1 MAERL
6 ADLAERKNEA
16 LHAGSPRAVE
26 RQHAKGKLTARERI
40 EYLLDE
46 GSFQEL
52 DMLARHRAHG
62 MGLEDNRPYTDGVV
76 TGFGTID
83 GRRVCIFSQD
93 FTVFGGALGEVF
105 AEKIHKVMDLAASTG
120 VPMIGLNDGAG
131 ARIQEGVVS
140 LHSYGGI
147 FHRNV
152 AASGVIPQI
161 SVILGPCAGGAV
173 YSPAMTDFI
182 FMVQGTSHMFIT
194 GPDVVKTVT
203 GEDVTLEE
211 LGGAMSHAT
220 KSGVATFVAPD
231 EKACLDEVRHLLSF
245 LPSNNLEEPPIEP
258 TGDEP
263 DRAVPELIDF
273 LPTSPNQPYDMKK
286 VITAVV
292 DDGEYLEVH
301 RHWAMSI
308 TCGFAR
314 MDGRVVGI
322 VGNQPA
328 VLAGV
333 LDIDSSEKASRFVRT
348 CDAFNIPLL
357 TFVDVPGFMPGTDQ
371 EYGGII
377 RHGAKLLYA
386 YCEATV
392 PRIQI
397 ITRKAYG
404 GAYVVM
410 NSKSIGADL
419 AFAWPSAELAVM
431 GPNGAVEIVYRRELA
446 EAADPVRRAGRADRR
461 VHRAL
466 RQPVHRGRTRLHRRR
481 DLAGR
486 HPRRHLPQPRH
497 PDLQARGAAEAQ
509 ARQRAAVT
517 LPVDPDL
524 ALAARAA
531 AARPGRPGRHRRRRA
546 AGLAPAGARRRARP
560 GAPALALQRALVA
573 QARAAAARPTLSA
586 PLTVYVDDWRQR
598 ATVRDR
604 ADRWSHLLAD
614 NPAELHAMAAAL
626 GIPPRG
632 YQHHRRSPALNHYDV
647 PESLR
652 LRAIELGA
660 VPVTW
665 REMARLTRAWRRAAV
680 RPAPPGPP

>member
-1 MAERL
+1 MSERL
-6 ADLAERKNEA
+6 GDLAARKEEA

-26 RQHAKGKLTARERI
+26 RQHEKGKMTARERI
-40 EYLLDE
+40 DELLDE

-62 MGLEDNRPYTDGVV
+62 MGLDATRPYTDGVV

-83 GRRVCIFSQD
+83 GRRVCVFSQD

-105 AEKIHKVMDLAASTG
+105 AEKIHKVMDLATATG

-173 YSPAMTDFI
+173 YSPAMTDFV

-220 KSGVATFVAPD
+220 KSGVATFVAAD
-231 EKACLDEVRHLLSF
+231 EKSCLDDVRTLLSF
-245 LPSNNLEEPPIEP
+245 LPSNNLESPPPVVSDDDPERE
-258 TGDEP
+258 T
-263 DRAVPELIDF
+263 PELID
-273 LPTSPNQPYDMKK
+273 LMPASPNQPYDMKR

-301 RHWAMSI
+301 AHWAMSI
-308 TCGFAR
+308 TCGYAR
-314 MDGRVVGI
+314 IGGRVVGI

-333 LDIDSSEKASRFVRT
+333 LDIDSSEKAARFVRT
-348 CDAFNIPLL
+348 CDAFNIPLVTL
-357 TFVDVPGFMPGTDQ
+357 VDVPGFMPGTDQ

-392 PRIQI
+392 PRIQV

-419 AFAWPSAELAVM
+419 AYAWPSAELAVM
-431 GPNGAVEIVYRRELA
+431 GPQGAVEILYRRELA
-446 EAADPVRRAGRADRR
+446 SAADPAARRAELVDEYTERYAT
-461 VHRAL
+461 
-466 RQPVHRGRTRLHRRR
+466 PYI
-481 DLAGR
+481 
-486 HPRRHLPQPRH
+486 
-497 PDLQARGAAEAQ
+497 AAE
-509 ARQRAAVT
+509 R
-517 LPVDPDL
+517 
-524 ALAARAA
+524 
-531 AARPGRPGRHRRRRA
+531 G
-546 AGLAPAGARRRARP
+546 
-560 GAPALALQRALVA
+560 
-573 QARAAAARPTLSA
+573 
-586 PLTVYVDDWRQR
+586 YVDD
-598 ATVRDR
+598 V
-604 ADRWSHLLAD
+604 
-614 NPAELHAMAAAL
+614 
-626 GIPPRG
+626 I
-632 YQHHRRSPALNHYDV
+632 SPADTRKILSRSLEMLASKHEDLPHRKHGNV
-647 PESLR
+647 PL
-652 LRAIELGA
+652 
-660 VPVTW
+660 
-665 REMARLTRAWRRAAV
+665 
-680 RPAPPGPP
+680 

>member
-1 MAERL
+1 MEHPMSQRL
-6 ADLAERKNEA
+6 ADLKTRKEEA
-16 LHAGSPRAVE
+16 LHAGSPRSVE
-26 RQHAKGKLTARERI
+26 RQHAKGKMTARERI
-40 EYLLDE
+40 DHLLDE

-62 MGLEDNRPYTDGVV
+62 MGLEENRPYTDGVI
-76 TGFGTID
+76 TGFGTVD
-83 GRRVCIFSQD
+83 GRRVCVFSQD
-93 FTVFGGALGEVF
+93 FTVYGGALGEVF
-105 AEKIHKVMDLAASTG
+105 AEKIHKIMDLAESIG

-140 LHSYGGI
+140 LHSYGKI

-152 AASGVIPQI
+152 KASGVIPQI
-161 SVILGPCAGGAV
+161 SVIMGPCAGGAV

-182 FMVQGTSHMFIT
+182 FMVNGTSHMFIT

-231 EKACLDEVRHLLSF
+231 EKTCLEEVRYLLSF
-245 LPSNNLEEPPIEP
+245 LPSNNLEETPVVDM
-258 TGDEP
+258 GDDP
-263 DRAVPELIDF
+263 DRGTPELVD
-273 LPTSPNQPYDMKK
+273 LMPATATQPYDMKK
-286 VITAVV
+286 VISAVV
-292 DDGEYLEVH
+292 DAEEYFEVH
-301 RHWAMSI
+301 PHWAMSI

-314 MDGRVVGI
+314 IDGRTVGI

-333 LDIDSSEKASRFVRT
+333 LDIDSSEKAARFVRT
-348 CDAFNIPLL
+348 CDAFNIPLV

-431 GPNGAVEIVYRRELA
+431 GPQGAVEIVYRRELA
-446 EAADPVRRAGRADRR
+446 EAADPVARRAELVEEYTERYAN
-461 VHRAL
+461 
-466 RQPVHRGRTRLHRRR
+466 PYI
-481 DLAGR
+481 
-486 HPRRHLPQPRH
+486 
-497 PDLQARGAAEAQ
+497 AAE
-509 ARQRAAVT
+509 R
-517 LPVDPDL
+517 
-524 ALAARAA
+524 
-531 AARPGRPGRHRRRRA
+531 G
-546 AGLAPAGARRRARP
+546 
-560 GAPALALQRALVA
+560 
-573 QARAAAARPTLSA
+573 
-586 PLTVYVDDWRQR
+586 YVDDVIDPSE
-598 ATVRDR
+598 T
-604 ADRWSHLLAD
+604 
-614 NPAELHAMAAAL
+614 
-626 GIPPRG
+626 
-632 YQHHRRSPALNHYDV
+632 RRVLV
-647 PESLR
+647 KSLR
-652 LRAIELGA
+652 LLASKREELPRRKHGN
-660 VPVTW
+660 VP
-665 REMARLTRAWRRAAV
+665 L
-680 RPAPPGPP
+680 